1 MNGANMG
8 SNGLQPITSS
18 YDFDAPLNEAG
29 DPTDKYWQIQK
40 VISKYNDIPSGPKP
54 VPTPK
59 KAYGKQ
65 MVKQVT
71 LNLFKW
77 KHLPC

>member
-1 MNGANMG
+1 MNGGSYVANEY
-8 SNGLQPITSS
+8 LPISTN
-18 YDFDAPLNEAG
+18 YDYDAPLNEAG

-65 MVKQVT
+65 MVTQVT
-71 LNLFKW
+71 LNSFKW